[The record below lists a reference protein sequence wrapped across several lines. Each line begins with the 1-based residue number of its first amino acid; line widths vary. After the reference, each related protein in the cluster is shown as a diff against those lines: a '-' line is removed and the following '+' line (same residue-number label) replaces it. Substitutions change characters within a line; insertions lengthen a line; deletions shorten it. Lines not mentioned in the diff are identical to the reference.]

1 MTDKVILRSKVEQDE
16 ITTRISLAS
25 DFAWT
30 GENEFEVPQF
40 DMPKDFG
47 IGLIVGPS
55 GSGKSSILRN
65 LGLKEDEFNWDP
77 NKAIASH
84 FGSYEEASEK
94 LSAVALN
101 SIPDQLKPYQ
111 TLSTGQK
118 FRAHMSRALKDGAVV
133 DEYTSVIDRNVA
145 KALSNSI
152 RKYVDR
158 KGLKNI
164 VFVGCHYDVIEWL
177 RPDWIFDT
185 KTGVLSTERIAR
197 RPEIKLEIR
206 KANKGAWDIFKKHH
220 YLTSDLPNNT
230 PHCYLYYWNNELV
243 GYGSLNAFPHP
254 KLKSCYN
261 IGRVVVLPDYQG
273 LGIGYPI
280 FENLA
285 RIGTHNFN
293 HTTGDY
299 GRVKIVTAIPAL
311 QNKMMKDPNWDFI
324 KGSDVR
330 KPHVDTGRKFGGYDA
345 EYYAK
350 HLNRVTKAFH
360 YVGPKGFDLNNPNLV
375 TDEILEV
382 EAWTDA
388 KNRKQHKLTGKIIK
402 DFRPTILEETKYQFI
417 VDPNYKKKEVKCSN
431 QISEQLT
438 FGL

>member
-1 MTDKVILRSKVEQDE
+1 MDKVILKSKVEQDD
-16 ITTRISLAS
+16 ITKRISLAS

-40 DMPKDFG
+40 NMPKDFG

-55 GSGKSSILRN
+55 GSGKSSILKS
-65 LGLKEDEFNWDP
+65 LGLKEAEFDWDP

-84 FGSYEEASEK
+84 FNSYDEASEK

-118 FRAHMSRALKDGAVV
+118 FRAHMSRALQSGAVV

-164 VFVGCHYDVIEWL
+164 VLVGCHYDVIEWL

-185 KTGVLSTERIAR
+185 KTGVLSTERSAR
-197 RPEIKLEIR
+197 RPNITLEIR
-206 KANKGAWDIFKKHH
+206 KADKSAWSVFKQHH
-220 YLTSDLPNNT
+220 YLTAELPSNT
-230 PHCYLYYWNNELV
+230 PHCYLYYWNNALV

-254 KLKSCYN
+254 KLKACYN
-261 IGRVVVLPDYQG
+261 IGRVVVLPDFQG

-280 FENLA
+280 FKNLA
-285 RIGTHNFN
+285 QIATHNFN
-293 HTTGDY
+293 HTTGHY
-299 GRVKIVTAIPAL
+299 GRCKVVTAIPAL
-311 QNKMMKDPNWDFI
+311 QNKMNNDRDWQFI

-330 KPHVDTGRKFGGYDA
+330 KAQKPNDNPRKFGGYD
-345 EYYAK
+345 E
-350 HLNRVTKAFH
+350 
-360 YVGPKGFDLNNPNLV
+360 
-375 TDEILEV
+375 
-382 EAWTDA
+382 
-388 KNRKQHKLTGKIIK
+388 
-402 DFRPTILEETKYQFI
+402 
-417 VDPNYKKKEVKCSN
+417 NY
-431 QISEQLT
+431 
-438 FGL
+438 F